1 MRAQAQLQIG
11 MRWLG
16 CGWRLYRRAPARLA
30 AFGVAAGLAAVLVSW
45 VPIVGALL
53 LGALAPMLLGSA
65 CLVMDETARQGKT
78 SRAPRRGADLKAGAR
93 SLLRVF
99 EKEARLIPLML
110 FGIYSLAVVLLVKIL
125 LWLTAY
131 GVALDRA
138 RLAASIDLLGAV
150 FGVLLALGVIVML
163 LASLIYALPL
173 AFLRDEPV
181 GTAVL
186 LSLRT
191 AIRHIYAVL
200 VLLGLL
206 ALPAILGVLGAIHS
220 PWAAYAVGIVVSP
233 LALPWAAAALYCS
246 FRTLFA
252 TEEAG
257 VTAAPPRRAAPRT
270 AVR

>member
-1 MRAQAQLQIG
+1 

-16 CGWRLYRRAPARLA
+16 CGWRLYRRAPLHLA
-30 AFGVAAGLAAVLVSW
+30 AFGTTAGLVAVIASL
-45 VPIVGALL
+45 VPIVGPLL
-53 LGALAPMLLGSA
+53 LGALAPLFLGSA
-65 CLVMDETARQGKT
+65 CLVLDETARQGKT
-78 SRAPRRGADLKAGAR
+78 SRGPRHSAALKAGAR

-99 EKEARLIPLML
+99 DKEARLIPLML
-110 FGIYSLAVVLLVKIL
+110 FSIYSLTVVLIANIL

-150 FGVLLALGVIVML
+150 FGALLALGVIVL
-163 LASLIYALPL
+163 LLVSLVYALPL

-181 GTAVL
+181 GTAVVR
-186 LSLRT
+186 SFRA
-191 AIRHIYAVL
+191 AIHHIYAVL
-200 VLLGLL
+200 VLLALL
-206 ALPAILGVLGAIHS
+206 ALPAVLGALGAIHS
-220 PWAAYAVGIVVSP
+220 PWAAYAIGILASA

-252 TEEAG
+252 TEEALAK
-257 VTAAPPRRAAPRT
+257 AAPPRRVAPRT